1 MQEKRV
7 CIEIRTTANTM
18 GAYINA
24 RLHGASPC
32 ETTMLH
38 GRIIKYLCE
47 QEDQDVFQRDIETL
61 LAIRRSTATTILK
74 CMEKNGLIT
83 RTGVSGD
90 ARLKKLCLTDKARGL
105 HAQITDEL
113 ESTEALARCGLSTQ
127 ELDCFFNVLEKVRH
141 NFADARKGERP

>member
-18 GAYINA
+18 GTYINA
-24 RLHGASPC
+24 RLHGVALC
-32 ETTMLH
+32 DTTMLH

-47 QEDQDVFQRDIETL
+47 KEDQDVFQRDIESL
-61 LAIRRSTATTILK
+61 LDIRRSTATTILK

-83 RTGVSGD
+83 RTSVSSD

-105 HAQITDEL
+105 HEQIADEF
-113 ESTEALARCGLSTQ
+113 ESVEALARCGLGQQ
-127 ELDCFFNVLEKVRH
+127 ELDCFFDVLEKIRH
-141 NFADARKGERP
+141 NFAGARGEERL